1 MVAYAYKPSSQEK
14 RELKG
19 QSQPGL
25 HSKNLFKK
33 ERKKGI
39 QEKRKRRVMGRK
51 EEYKAANNNHGDR
64 YEELPCFSVLYRF
77 SMIIVCSS
85 GGVTFIKKVF
95 FKTVDFYLTQQ

>member
-1 MVAYAYKPSSQEK
+1 MVTHAYKPSSQEK
-14 RELKG
+14 REWKG

-51 EEYKAANNNHGDR
+51 EENKVVNNNHGDE
-64 YEELPCFSVLYRF
+64 YEEFPCFSVLYGF
-77 SMIIVCSS
+77 SMIVICSS
-85 GGVTFIKKVF
+85 GGCY
-95 FKTVDFYLTQQ
+95 FY